1 VEKVGVQPLK
11 FQQKL
16 LTLVHTL
23 FTGKNTVC
31 LTNKKIPQNQAI
43 WRHLRPR
50 FLPMAR
56 LFSLNEPSA
65 SPQAV

>member
-1 VEKVGVQPLK
+1 VEKVETLPLD

-16 LTLVHTL
+16 LTFVHTL

-65 SPQAV
+65 SPEAV

>member
-1 VEKVGVQPLK
+1 VEKVGTLPLD

-16 LTLVHTL
+16 LTFVHTL
-23 FTGKNTVC
+23 FTGKNMVC
-31 LTNKKIPQNQAI
+31 LTNKKTPQNQAI

-50 FLPMAR
+50 IFPMAG

-65 SPQAV
+65 SPEAV